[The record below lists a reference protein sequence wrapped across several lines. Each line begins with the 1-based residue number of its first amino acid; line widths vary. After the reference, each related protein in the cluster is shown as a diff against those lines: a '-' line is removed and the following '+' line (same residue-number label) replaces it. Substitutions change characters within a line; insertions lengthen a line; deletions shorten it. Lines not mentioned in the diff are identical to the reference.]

1 VLLAYLGLG
10 RLLALAP
17 TDLPRADVVGI
28 DLRVLLA
35 SLGITLATG
44 LAFGLVPLHQARRVD
59 LQSTLREEGRSGS
72 AGIAKQRF
80 RSFLVVLEIAL
91 SVMLL
96 VGAGLMI
103 RSLRAL
109 QSVDP
114 GFVSEN
120 LLKVE
125 YVLPPSRYPQS
136 FNDFPGWPEVHRFQ
150 REVQTRIAAL
160 PGVEA
165 VGLTTQHPMR
175 EGFTN
180 SFVIVGR
187 ESEQPDQPEI
197 GTRMVSPD
205 YFRTVGVPVIR
216 GRTPDERD
224 ATEAPAV
231 VAINEA
237 AAERF
242 FPGQDPIGQSLAF
255 WGAQREIVGVVGNER
270 FRGLGE
276 DAPIALYAPLAQ
288 APIASGSI
296 LVRTTVPPT
305 SIAGAVR
312 GAIREVD
319 ADLAV
324 YAIATM
330 DDEVRASVSRERFAA
345 TLLGLFAFTALL
357 LAVIGVHGLLS
368 YGVAQ
373 RTRELGIRMALGAT
387 SGEVVGMVVKKGL
400 LLSGLGLGLGLVGAF
415 SVTGL
420 LRGMLFGVA
429 ATDPLTFAFV
439 AAAMLGAALIA
450 CLAPARRA
458 TAADPMEALRAE

>member
-1 VLLAYLGLG
+1 
-10 RLLALAP
+10 
-17 TDLPRADVVGI
+17 
-28 DLRVLLA
+28 
-35 SLGITLATG
+35 
-44 LAFGLVPLHQARRVD
+44 
-59 LQSTLREEGRSGS
+59 
-72 AGIAKQRF
+72 
-80 RSFLVVLEIAL
+80 
-91 SVMLL
+91 
-96 VGAGLMI
+96 
-103 RSLRAL
+103 
-109 QSVDP
+109 
-114 GFVSEN
+114 
-120 LLKVE
+120 
-125 YVLPPSRYPQS
+125 
-136 FNDFPGWPEVHRFQ
+136 
-150 REVQTRIAAL
+150 
-160 PGVEA
+160 
-165 VGLTTQHPMR
+165 
-175 EGFTN
+175 
-180 SFVIVGR
+180 
-187 ESEQPDQPEI
+187 
-197 GTRMVSPD
+197 
-205 YFRTVGVPVIR
+205 VPVIR

-242 FPGQDPIGQSLAF
+242 FPGQDPIGQRLAF

-368 YGVAQ
+368 YSVAQ

-400 LLSGLGLGLGLVGAF
+400 VLSGLGLGLGLVGAL